1 MLRASYQLLMAS
13 AKRTV
18 SGFFIFIE
26 MVTPPWNPTKEFH
39 DPLAQPFAA
48 VGIDSGGA
56 YVMSARLETQN
67 NTWNV

>member
-1 MLRASYQLLMAS
+1 MLRASDQLLMAS

-18 SGFFIFIE
+18 SRFFICIE
-26 MVTPPWNPTKEFH
+26 MVTRPWNPAKEFH
-39 DPLAQPFAA
+39 DPLKQPFAA
-48 VGIDSGGA
+48 VRIDSGGA